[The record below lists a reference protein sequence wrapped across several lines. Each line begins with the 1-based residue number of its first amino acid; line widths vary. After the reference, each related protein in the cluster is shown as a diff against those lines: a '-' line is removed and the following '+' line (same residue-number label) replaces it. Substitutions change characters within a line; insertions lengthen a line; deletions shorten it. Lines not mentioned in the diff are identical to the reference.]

1 MITSVEGTGKTIEKA
16 VESALLELKVP
27 REDVDIKILSEGGI
41 FKKAKVVVS
50 ISEDALPKYQKHKK
64 FVEEEKELEEKA
76 EEKAETEAKENK
88 KKEKEA
94 KKEEKK
100 ADKEEKKAEK
110 EAKKEEKK
118 AEKAEEKS
126 EKYCDPEEFLKDLFK
141 VLDKDVEITTLEDEK
156 YITYMVNGENL
167 GEVIGHRG
175 EGYYALNTLLK
186 QVAKK
191 GDKKILLDIGS
202 FREKRVESLTQMA
215 KRLANK
221 VAKTG
226 RFIKLDPM
234 NPSDRR
240 IIHTALQ
247 DDNRVTTLS
256 KGSEPHRQVI
266 IFPKGDE

>member
-88 KKEKEA
+88 KK
-94 KKEEKK
+94 
-100 ADKEEKKAEK
+100 EK

>member
-1 MITSVEGTGKTIEKA
+1 
-16 VESALLELKVP
+16 
-27 REDVDIKILSEGGI
+27 
-41 FKKAKVVVS
+41 
-50 ISEDALPKYQKHKK
+50 
-64 FVEEEKELEEKA
+64 
-76 EEKAETEAKENK
+76 
-88 KKEKEA
+88 
-94 KKEEKK
+94 
-100 ADKEEKKAEK
+100 
-110 EAKKEEKK
+110 
-118 AEKAEEKS
+118 
-126 EKYCDPEEFLKDLFK
+126 
-141 VLDKDVEITTLEDEK
+141 
-156 YITYMVNGENL
+156 MVNGENL

>member
-1 MITSVEGTGKTIEKA
+1 M
-16 VESALLELKVP
+16 
-27 REDVDIKILSEGGI
+27 
-41 FKKAKVVVS
+41 
-50 ISEDALPKYQKHKK
+50 
-64 FVEEEKELEEKA
+64 
-76 EEKAETEAKENK
+76 
-88 KKEKEA
+88 
-94 KKEEKK
+94 
-100 ADKEEKKAEK
+100 
-110 EAKKEEKK
+110 
-118 AEKAEEKS
+118 
-126 EKYCDPEEFLKDLFK
+126 
-141 VLDKDVEITTLEDEK
+141 
-156 YITYMVNGENL
+156 
-167 GEVIGHRG
+167 
-175 EGYYALNTLLK
+175 NTLLK